1 MDSHPKAM
9 TVSYG
14 TFSCTLEGFDDP
26 FTTMQLVAEYFRKLS
41 ADDRY
46 FGSEPLQP
54 DASKLHQIAE
64 SANPNRV
71 DAEVTDN
78 SIILRQA
85 DIVDVPP
92 APKAEEAPAQEDAP
106 LETAA
111 EDDSTT
117 FSTRRQASE
126 KVTSEPEKPTKEVA
140 EAPQEDEAA
149 KAPETVVADLSQETE
164 AAETPEPA
172 TVEVPQEPVDS
183 LSRAEQFI
191 ADAVAK
197 DTVLS
202 KDIAA
207 SLEENINDTTTAD
220 ELAPSLEEE
229 IPSETVSA
237 AVQALQGDESIDRWL
252 ETANEKMAT
261 PEHVSK
267 ANALER
273 LKAAVAATEA
283 ERADRLETVVP
294 DVVETGEER
303 RDNTITFRRE
313 LAKVRKAYEAETS
326 VFSRPKSRKSVSQ
339 SNGTRPLVLDM
350 GQRIDRS
357 AQTADLAAQDNSQK
371 KSALTLVSDQD
382 APAAKKRNPKV
393 EVKVEK
399 AKANPEPVMPEETA
413 PAQQSSDL
421 PSFEDFS
428 RMMGAST
435 LIELLEASAAYMTL
449 VLGKERYTEKQI
461 SANLPPHIKRIV
473 KEDERVG
480 TLKQLNK
487 RGYVEAAQDGS
498 FTISMGRKAAYQK
511 KYLAG

>member
-64 SANPNRV
+64 SANPNRI

-78 SIILRQA
+78 SIVLRQA
-85 DIVDVPP
+85 EIVDVPSKLEEEISVEQTTDDAAATFKSRRQTNGAISSEKTP
-92 APKAEEAPAQEDAP
+92 VEDVQEDVEEAPKEIEDVQVDTQKDTHPEVADAP
-106 LETAA
+106 KKADDVESSA
-111 EDDSTT
+111 EK
-117 FSTRRQASE
+117 FI
-126 KVTSEPEKPTKEVA
+126 A
-140 EAPQEDEAA
+140 EA
-149 KAPETVVADLSQETE
+149 T
-164 AAETPEPA
+164 AENTP
-172 TVEVPQEPVDS
+172 PV
-183 LSRAEQFI
+183 
-191 ADAVAK
+191 
-197 DTVLS
+197 

-207 SLEENINDTTTAD
+207 SLDKNINDTTTAD

-237 AVQALQGDESIDRWL
+237 AVQALQSDESIDRWL

-283 ERADRLETVVP
+283 ERANRMENIVP
-294 DVVETGEER
+294 EVVETGEER

-326 VFSRPKSRKSVSQ
+326 VFSRPKSRKAVNK

-350 GQRIDRS
+350 GQRIDHS
-357 AQTADLAAQDNSQK
+357 EQAEDIDVQDNTQK
-371 KSALTLVSDQD
+371 KSGLTLVSDQD
-382 APAAKKRNPKV
+382 APAPKRHPKV
-393 EVKVEK
+393 DVNIEK
-399 AKANPEPVMPEETA
+399 KQPAPEPEAVEDII
-413 PAQQSSDL
+413 PATKSSDL
-421 PSFEDFS
+421 PSFEEFS

-449 VLGKERYTEKQI
+449 VLGKDRYTEKQI

-480 TLKQLNK
+480 TLDQLNK
-487 RGYVEAAQDGS
+487 RGYVKSAQDGS
-498 FTISMGRKAAYQK
+498 YTISLDRKAAYQK